1 MDKSIKNNYNVYKIK
16 NYINNK
22 NSIKI
27 EKDYVLSTI
36 KKIEN
41 ALNNSHLK
49 DSKDSKVSYI
59 KDTLYNMK
67 ELLINSL
74 LGEEYMID
82 ISIYVAWNY
91 EEIIDTLYKINILL
105 PDNNKIDNLT
115 FICISLL
122 KDNGDSYLEYPIQIS
137 LYEIILVLM
146 ILSLS
151 AFGIIAIFVDM
162 LSK

>member
-1 MDKSIKNNYNVYKIK
+1 MI
-16 NYINNK
+16 
-22 NSIKI
+22 
-27 EKDYVLSTI
+27 VLLFL
-36 KKIEN
+36 
-41 ALNNSHLK
+41 A
-49 DSKDSKVSYI
+49 
-59 KDTLYNMK
+59 LYNMK
-67 ELLINSL
+67 ELLTNSL
-74 LGEEYMID
+74 PGEEYMID

-91 EEIIDTLYKINILL
+91 EEIIEILYKINHLL

-122 KDNGDSYLEYPIQIS
+122 KDNGDSYLKYPIQIS

-151 AFGIIAIFVDM
+151 AFGIIAIFGDM